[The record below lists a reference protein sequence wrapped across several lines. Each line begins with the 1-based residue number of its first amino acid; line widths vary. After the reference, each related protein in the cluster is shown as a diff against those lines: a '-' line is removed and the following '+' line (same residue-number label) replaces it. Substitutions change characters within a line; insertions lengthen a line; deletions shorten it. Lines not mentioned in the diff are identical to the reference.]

1 MKTESKKLFVIL
13 LIAFILRISL
23 VLFNLPDLATAE
35 SDDTVTY
42 FDFAYAIMQGHLWD
56 GVSAHRTPG
65 YPLYLAMVQQNV
77 LFAILGQIVFSLVS
91 VWLTYLLAQKL
102 FNERNVAVIAAAFL
116 AVSQESITHSYYL
129 LTETLF
135 TLLLLSAVFFLVRY
149 RDEKNW
155 RNIFLCAI
163 FMGYAILTRPVAI
176 YIPFLLLFLFWID
189 QGTWKLKLKNSI
201 IFLTVV
207 FAMVGGWVFRNYQV
221 HQLPA
226 VSSISSTNLLYY
238 NAASLKAWQ
247 SGENEA
253 LVRKELQKEV
263 DEILAI
269 SGIQKTE
276 ANVSDVEKDLAWSII
291 MQSPIQYGFIHLK
304 SDINNLLPDTDLLE
318 VLSITSGQSGT
329 LDFIKQNG
337 LFAGITYYFNG
348 SYLPILLLLPFI
360 LVLGLEYIGGLV
372 GTVRLIKNR
381 NWYVAM
387 ALLMPILYGVLIPGS
402 PSNPRF
408 RVPVMPYL
416 VILAAFGMNTIIN
429 KLKTRPQKTEVIE

>member
-1 MKTESKKLFVIL
+1 MKTESKKLIAIL
-13 LIAFILRISL
+13 IIAFLLRISL
-23 VLFNLPDLATAE
+23 VLYNLPDLATAV

-42 FDFAYAIMQGHLWD
+42 FDFANVIAQGHLWD
-56 GVSAHRTPG
+56 GISAHRTPG
-65 YPLYLAMVQQNV
+65 YPLYLALVQQNA
-77 LFAILGQIVFSLVS
+77 LFAILGQIIFSLIG
-91 VWLTYLLAQKL
+91 VWITYLLAKRL
-102 FNERNVAVIAAAFL
+102 FDDENIALIAAAFF

-135 TLLLLSAVFFLVRY
+135 TLLLLLAVFFLARY
-149 RDEKNW
+149 RDQKKW
-155 RNIFLCAI
+155 IHILLSAL
-163 FMGYAILTRPVAI
+163 FMGYAILTRPIAI
-176 YIPFLLLFLFWID
+176 YIPFLLVSLLWID
-189 QGTWKLKLKNSI
+189 RGSWKLKLQNSI
-201 IFLTVV
+201 VFTIIVFL
-207 FAMVGGWVFRNYQV
+207 MVGVWVFRNDQV

-253 LVRKELQKEV
+253 IVRKELQKEV
-263 DEILAI
+263 DEMMAS

-276 ANVSDVEKDLAWSII
+276 ANVSAMEKDLAWSII
-291 MQSPIQYGFIHLK
+291 MQNPVQYGIIHLK

-329 LDFIKQNG
+329 LDYIKQNG
-337 LFAGITYYFNG
+337 LFAGIAYYFGG

-360 LVLGLEYIGGLV
+360 LVLCLEYVGGLI
-372 GTVRLIKNR
+372 GTIWVIKKKD
-381 NWYVAM
+381 WYV
-387 ALLMPILYGVLIPGS
+387 LLVLLIPILYGLLIPGS

-416 VILAAFGMNTIIN
+416 VILAACGISVVI
-429 KLKTRPQKTEVIE
+429 QKYKERFRKSGTV